1 MEGEH
6 GPGTAPSSPASL
18 LALLRTPGFG
28 PGLYGRLLAAG
39 IDPAGLVG
47 RRPDPS
53 LGLPG
58 PLAAALAMPDWAAV
72 EGDLRWL
79 EASDCHL
86 VPRDDPAYP
95 PLLRDLPGGPLALFV
110 RGDAGVLALPQ
121 VAVVG
126 SRNPTEAGRRT
137 AEVLAAALASAGL
150 LVTSGLAT
158 GIDGAAHEG
167 ALAGGG
173 RTIAV
178 LGTGPDQVYPAR
190 HRALADRI
198 VASGAL
204 VSEFPP
210 GTRPLPAHFPRRNR
224 IVSGLSLGVVV
235 VEASLK
241 SGSLITARLA
251 ADQGR
256 EVFAVP
262 GSIHNPLARG
272 CHALIR
278 QGATLVEGAGDVVAQ
293 LGPLLGHLAWEA
305 APSGPG
311 FCPEAGAREGL
322 LRHLGFDGAS
332 VDELVERSGLPAA
345 EVQSA
350 LVLLE
355 LGGWVSCDPGG
366 RYSRL
371 GGPADPPSA
380 AAATGPG
387 SPQ

>member
-1 MEGEH
+1 MDGER
-6 GPGTAPSSPASL
+6 GPGTAPPRSATL
-18 LALLRTPGFG
+18 LALLRVPGFG
-28 PGLYGRLLAAG
+28 PGLHGRLLAAG
-39 IDPAGLVG
+39 IDPADLVG

-53 LGLPG
+53 LGLPA
-58 PLAAALAMPDWAAV
+58 PLAAALAAPDWTAV

-79 EASDCHL
+79 ESPGCHL
-86 VPRDDPAYP
+86 VAQGDPLYP
-95 PLLRDLPGGPLALFV
+95 PLLCALPGRPLALFV
-110 RGDAGVLALPQ
+110 RGDPGILSLPQ

-137 AEVLAAALASAGL
+137 ARRLATELTSAGF
-150 LVTSGLAT
+150 LVSSGLAT

-167 ALAGGG
+167 ALAAGG
-173 RTIAV
+173 RTVAV
-178 LGTGPDQVYPAR
+178 LGTGPDLVYPAR
-190 HRALADRI
+190 HRALAERI
-198 VASGAL
+198 AASGAL

-262 GSIHNPLARG
+262 GSIQNPLARG

-278 QGATLVEGAGDVVAQ
+278 QGATLVESADDVVAQ
-293 LGPLLGHLAWEA
+293 LGPLLGHLALEA
-305 APSGPG
+305 APPG
-311 FCPEAGAREGL
+311 RGLGAVAGASEGL
-322 LRHLGFDGAS
+322 LGQLGFDGAS

-380 AAATGPG
+380 AAAAGPG

>member
-1 MEGEH
+1 M
-6 GPGTAPSSPASL
+6 APPHPASL

-28 PGLYGRLLAAG
+28 PGLYGRLLVAG

-58 PLAAALAMPDWAAV
+58 PLAAALAVPDWAAV

-79 EASDCHL
+79 EAPDCHL
-86 VPRDDPAYP
+86 IPQEDPGYP
-95 PLLRDLPGGPLALFV
+95 PLLRELPGRPLALFV
-110 RGDAGVLALPQ
+110 RGDPGVLLLPQ

-126 SRNPTEAGRRT
+126 SRNPTDAGRRT
-137 AEVLAAALASAGL
+137 AQGLAAALTSAGF
-150 LVTSGLAT
+150 LVTSGLAN

-167 ALAGGG
+167 ALGAGG

-198 VASGAL
+198 AASGAL

-262 GSIHNPLARG
+262 GSIKNPLARG

-278 QGATLVEGAGDVVAQ
+278 QGATLVECAGDVVVQ
-293 LGPLLGHLAWEA
+293 LGPLLGHLAREPA
-305 APSGPG
+305 SRGREPAVVTGAPV
-311 FCPEAGAREGL
+311 GL
-322 LRHLGFDGAS
+322 LSHLGFDGVS

-380 AAATGPG
+380 AAASGPG

>member
-1 MEGEH
+1 MEGER
-6 GPGTAPSSPASL
+6 GPGKALSSPASL

-58 PLAAALAMPDWAAV
+58 PLAAALAVPDWAAV

-79 EASDCHL
+79 EAPDCHL
-86 VPRDDPAYP
+86 VAHDDPAYP
-95 PLLRDLPGGPLALFV
+95 PLLRELPGGPLALFV

-126 SRNPTEAGRRT
+126 SRNPTETGRRT
-137 AEVLAAALASAGL
+137 AQGLAAALTSAGF

-198 VASGAL
+198 AAIGAL

-224 IVSGLSLGVVV
+224 IVSGLSLGIVV
-235 VEASLK
+235 VEASLR

-278 QGATLVEGAGDVVAQ
+278 QGATLVECAGDVVAQ
-293 LGPLLGHLAWEA
+293 LGPLLGHLAREPA
-305 APSGPG
+305 SRGREPAVV
-311 FCPEAGAREGL
+311 AGAPVGL
-322 LRHLGFDGAS
+322 LSHLGFDGVS

-380 AAATGPG
+380 AAASGPG

>member
-6 GPGTAPSSPASL
+6 GPGTASPDPALL
-18 LALLRTPGFG
+18 LALLRAPGFG
-28 PGLYGRLLAAG
+28 PGLYFRLLAAG

-47 RRPDPS
+47 RRPDPL

-58 PLAAALAMPDWAAV
+58 SLAAALAAPDWAAV
-72 EGDLRWL
+72 ERDLRWL
-79 EASDCHL
+79 EAPDCLLLAH
-86 VPRDDPAYP
+86 DDPGYP
-95 PLLRDLPGGPLALFV
+95 PLLRELPGRPLALFV
-110 RGDAGVLALPQ
+110 HGDPGVLSLPQ

-126 SRNPTEAGRRT
+126 SRNPTQAGRQT
-137 AEVLAAALASAGL
+137 AQGLATELTSAGL

-167 ALAGGG
+167 ALAAGG

-190 HRALADRI
+190 HRALAHRI
-198 VASGAL
+198 AASGAL

-251 ADQGR
+251 TDQGR

-278 QGATLVEGAGDVVAQ
+278 QGATLVEGAADVVAQ
-293 LGPLLGHLAWEA
+293 LGSLLGHLAREA
-305 APSGPG
+305 VPPRRELGP
-311 FCPEAGAREGL
+311 PAGASEGL
-322 LRHLGFDGAS
+322 LGHLGVDGAS
-332 VDELVERSGLPAA
+332 VDELVVRSGLLAA